1 MKKLNYLSLLAGF
14 LLLGVTFSGCD
25 DDDEP
30 PIENPEETITNVTL
44 TFTPDGSQAPIVA
57 TATDPDNDGPQDLQ
71 VDGDITLNAGTNYT
85 LTIEL
90 YDDISD
96 EDVTEEIEKEDAEHM
111 FFFAFSDELI
121 DSPQGD
127 GNVDSRSDPM
137 NYEDKDDNDLPVG
150 LTTSWTTGDVGT
162 GNFRVI
168 LKHQP
173 NNIKTATSG
182 ANDGESD
189 IDITWDLSVQ

>member
-1 MKKLNYLSLLAGF
+1 MKKLNHFLFLSG
-14 LLLGVTFSGCD
+14 LLLFGFTISGCD

-30 PIENPEETITNVTL
+30 PMENPEEIITDVTL
-44 TFTPDGSQAPIVA
+44 TFTPDGSSAPIVA
-57 TATDPDNDGPQDLQ
+57 TATDPDGEGPEDLK
-71 VDGDITLNAGTNYT
+71 VDGDITLNASTNYT

-90 YDDISD
+90 FNDVSS
-96 EDVTEEIEKEDAEHM
+96 EDVTEEIEDEDFEHM
-111 FFFAFSDELI
+111 FFFAFSDELF
-121 DSPQGD
+121 DSPNGD
-127 GNVDSRSDPM
+127 GNVDSRPDPI

-150 LTTSWTTGDVGT
+150 LTTSWTTEDVATGT
-162 GNFRVI
+162 FRVV